1 MLIIDTVA
9 AITTMHVICIV
20 IVPIKKLNY
29 PLYLD
34 DDVFTLLQCP
44 SDTINKAKF
53 MKYTGLGTFLFAF
66 YTLTCYKCYTT
77 KYSFPVTTGKGKN
90 AKPVADQ
97 PCWFDLKRN
106 DCAKCKPGGVQCG
119 APMEKVTTQCICI
132 CDCICS
138 CVCKLFSYCI
148 CSGARARSQR
158 RDVREFLSSSTLAH
172 PPASP
177 ATGILRGNSPTSPSP
192 SSTPTLS
199 TSSAS
204 SAPGV

>member
-138 CVCKLFSYCI
+138 CVCKLYLQWCQSKKSKTGCPGIPQFKYT
-148 CSGARARSQR
+148 R
-158 RDVREFLSSSTLAH
+158 SSTGF
-172 PPASP
+172 PCYWDPK
-177 ATGILRGNSPTSPSP
+177 R
-192 SSTPTLS
+192 
-199 TSSAS
+199 
-204 SAPGV
+204 